1 MAAVGCKK
9 PPPPKEEPPPP
20 LRPSVSLT
28 AELSSI
34 ERGKSATLNW
44 SSQNANSASFNQGV
58 GAVPKSGSREVF
70 PAQST
75 SYQITAKGADGEAAA
90 SVSNGASV
98 PASGAAGAEY
108 YRCLPRE
115 QYPGR
120 PLRL

>member
-9 PPPPKEEPPPP
+9 PPPPPKEEPPPP

-34 ERGKSATLNW
+34 EGGKPVTLNW
-44 SSQNANSASFNQGV
+44 SSQNATSASINQGV

-75 SYQITAKGADGEAAA
+75 SYQITAKGADGEALPVRVTVRVPPPPERSITDVFQA
-90 SVSNGASV
+90 SNIRDA
-98 PASGAAGAEY
+98 
-108 YRCLPRE
+108 LFD
-115 QYPGR
+115 
-120 PLRL
+120 